1 MPGAGFEPARPFEQ
15 WILNP
20 SCLPFHHPGGS
31 DEPNLGSM
39 SEKRPKRLRR
49 LLGFGVVVAVIA
61 AVRKRKL
68 ASEEAKFEG

>member
-1 MPGAGFEPARPFEQ
+1 
-15 WILNP
+15 
-20 SCLPFHHPGGS
+20 
-31 DEPNLGSM
+31 M

-68 ASEEAKFEG
+68 ADEEAKFEG